1 MTFSVRMLAVSLGR
15 AGWTGEP
22 SAILAWFIFVTPVDF
37 AHFLDVVV
45 EEVSAAGLVD
55 GRTEKLAK
63 VLVVT

>member
-1 MTFSVRMLAVSLGR
+1 MLAVSLGR
-15 AGWTGEP
+15 ASWTGEP
-22 SAILAWFIFVTPVDF
+22 SAIFAWLIFVTPVDF

-55 GRTEKLAK
+55 GRTEKLTK